1 MLAALLRFLGRRL
14 QSGLLAR
21 HPLVRRFFMLVALI
35 GWVRRRFPEASQRIT
50 LRKGERLRV
59 EVIPAGK
66 DAP

>member
-1 MLAALLRFLGRRL
+1 MLTKLLRFFGRRL
-14 QSGLLAR
+14 QNGTLASR
-21 HPLVRRFFMLVALI
+21 PMVRRMLMLVALI

>member
-1 MLAALLRFLGRRL
+1 MLTILLRFLGRRL
-14 QSGLLAR
+14 QSGTLASR
-21 HPLVRRFFMLVALI
+21 PMVRRMLMLVALI
-35 GWVRRRFPEASQRIT
+35 GWVRRRFPESSQRIT